1 MAGAEISF
9 FSRAAK
15 GLARL
20 AALTLL
26 TAAGPGAAA
35 DGVFT
40 YALEGAPESLDFA
53 KTTTERAIRVA
64 WLLCD
69 ALVNVSKDGQ
79 SLEPGLAESWKSSAD
94 GLSVV
99 MKLRA
104 GVRFHDG
111 SALDAAAVKASLER
125 QFRPSHP
132 LYTKDPRNVQEQVLV
147 ELIDDIGVVDRLTL
161 AFKLKYPGLHYLSQ
175 SEIVSPT
182 ALRKL
187 GKDFGRNPVCS
198 GPFKFESWTPEQII
212 LTANDQYWGGRPQIE
227 RVVFRFIADGK
238 AVVEALLKGEVDFV
252 ARLPDPVWFERLRES
267 PRTKSVPFAGL
278 NLYYLGFYTE
288 RPPFDNPTL
297 RRAVAHAINA
307 PRAALF
313 LGRGVAVPAKGSLP
327 PGVRGHDPEVSQGPY
342 DPQAARELLSKSG
355 LTAIPT
361 LRVVHNSALTFT
373 AEIAGAIQSDL
384 RRIGIQVELL
394 GKPGWPEVVA
404 AVRKREG
411 DMFLY
416 SWNVRAPYPERFL
429 LPLFHSRAAGTTNLT
444 HYRNPAL
451 DKSID
456 DALRL
461 PEGPAQNR
469 LLSQA
474 QRLIVEDA
482 PMVFLYHAIRVAAYA
497 DRVQGL
503 ELNLGLLPHDKLVKT
518 DLVR

>member
-1 MAGAEISF
+1 M
-9 FSRAAK
+9 
-15 GLARL
+15 
-20 AALTLL
+20 
-26 TAAGPGAAA
+26 
-35 DGVFT
+35 FT

-53 KTTTERAIRVA
+53 KTSTERAIRVA

-79 SLEPGLAESWKSSAD
+79 SLEPGLAESWKFSAD
-94 GLSVV
+94 GLSAV
-99 MKLRA
+99 MKLRP
-104 GVRFHDG
+104 GVLFHDG
-111 SALDAAAVKASLER
+111 TPLDAAAVKASIER

-132 LYTKDPRNVQEQVLV
+132 LYTAEPSNVQAQVLA
-147 ELIDDIGVVDRLTL
+147 ELVQDIQVLDARTLTL
-161 AFKLKYPGLHYLSQ
+161 KLKYPGLHYLSQ

-198 GPFKFESWTPEQII
+198 GPFKFESWTKEQIV
-212 LTANDQYWGGRPQIE
+212 LVANDQYWAGRPQID
-227 RVVFRFIADGK
+227 RVVFRFIAEGK
-238 AVVEALLKGEVDFV
+238 AVVDALLKGEVDFV

-267 PRTKSVPFAGL
+267 PRIKSVPFPGL

-288 RPPFDNPTL
+288 RPPFNNAIV
-297 RRAVAHAINA
+297 RRAVAQAINA

-327 PGVRGHDPEVSQGPY
+327 PGVRGYDPEVGQGPY
-342 DPQAARELLSKSG
+342 DPQAAKELLNKSG
-355 LTAIPT
+355 PTALPT
-361 LRVVHNSALTFT
+361 VRVVHNSALTFT

-429 LPLFHSRAAGTTNLT
+429 LPLFHSRSAGTTNLM
-444 HYRNPAL
+444 HYRSPGL
-451 DKSID
+451 DKILD
-456 DALRL
+456 EALRM

-469 LLSQA
+469 MLSQA
-474 QRLIVEDA
+474 QRMIVEDA

-503 ELNLGLLPHDKLVKT
+503 ELNLGLLPHDKLVKV
-518 DLVR
+518 DLAR

>member
-1 MAGAEISF
+1 M
-9 FSRAAK
+9 
-15 GLARL
+15 LAL
-20 AALTLL
+20 AASA
-26 TAAGPGAAA
+26 TAA
-35 DGVFT
+35 DKSFT
-40 YALEGAPESLDFA
+40 YALEGPPESLDFA
-53 KTTTERAIRVA
+53 KTSTERAIRVA

-69 ALVNVSKDGQ
+69 TLVNVSKDGQ
-79 SLEPGLAESWKSSAD
+79 KLEPGLAESWKSSAD

-111 SALDAAAVKASLER
+111 TPLDAAAVKASLER

-132 LYTKDPRNVQEQVLV
+132 LYTREPQNVQEQVLA
-147 ELIDDIGVVDRLTL
+147 ELIDDIGVADRLTL
-161 AFKLKYPGLHYLSQ
+161 TFKLKYPGLHYLSQ
-175 SEIVSPT
+175 SEIISPA

-198 GPFKFESWTPEQII
+198 GPFRFESWTRDQIV
-212 LTANDQYWGGRPQIE
+212 LSANDQYWAGRPQID

-238 AVVEALLKGEVDFV
+238 AVVEALLRGEVDFV

-267 PRTKSVPFAGL
+267 PRIKSIPFPGL
-278 NLYYLGFYTE
+278 NHYYLGFYTE
-288 RPPFDNPTL
+288 RPPFNNPSV
-297 RRAVAHAINA
+297 RRAVAQAINTS
-307 PRAALF
+307 RAALF

-327 PGVRGHDPEVSQGPY
+327 PGVRGYDPEVSQASY
-342 DPQAARELLSKSG
+342 DPQAARELLAKSG
-355 LTAIPT
+355 QTSIPT
-361 LRVVHNSALTFT
+361 VGVVHNSALTFT

-429 LPLFHSRAAGTTNLT
+429 LPLFHSKSAGTTNLT
-444 HYRNPAL
+444 HYRSPAL
-451 DKSID
+451 DKALD
-456 DALRL
+456 EALRL
-461 PEGPAQNR
+461 PEGSAQNR

-474 QRLIVEDA
+474 QRVIVEEA
-482 PMVFLYHAIRVAAYA
+482 PVVFLYHAIRVAAYA

>member
-1 MAGAEISF
+1 MAGVEISRT
-9 FSRAAK
+9 RAV
-15 GLARL
+15 GRLLARL
-20 AALTLL
+20 AALSLL
-26 TAAGPGAAA
+26 AAASAAAA
-35 DGVFT
+35 DRVFT
-40 YALEGAPESLDFA
+40 YALEGPPESLDFA
-53 KTTTERAIRVA
+53 KTSTERAIRVA

-79 SLEPGLAESWKSSAD
+79 KLEPGLAESWKVSPD
-94 GLSVV
+94 GLSVT

-104 GVRFHDG
+104 GVQFHD
-111 SALDAAAVKASLER
+111 ATPLDAAAVKASLER
-125 QFRPSHP
+125 QFLPSHP
-132 LYTKDPRNVQEQVLV
+132 LYTAEPKNVQEQVLA
-147 ELIDDIGVVDRLTL
+147 ELIDDIRVMDRQTL
-161 AFKLKYPGLHYLSQ
+161 GLKLKYPGLHYLSQ

-187 GKDFGRNPVCS
+187 GKGFGRTPVCS
-198 GPFKFESWTPEQII
+198 GPFKFESWTKDQIA
-212 LTANDQYWGGRPQIE
+212 LSANDQYWGGRPQID
-227 RVVFRFIADGK
+227 RVVFRFIAEGK
-238 AVVEALLKGEVDFV
+238 AVVDALLKGEVDFV

-267 PRTKSVPFAGL
+267 PRIKSIPFPGL

-288 RPPFDNPTL
+288 RPPFDNPSV
-297 RRAVAHAINA
+297 RRAVAHAINTQ
-307 PRAALF
+307 RAALF

-327 PGVRGHDPEVSQGPY
+327 PGVRGHDPEVSQAAY
-342 DPQAARELLSKSG
+342 DPQAARELLARNG
-355 LTAIPT
+355 QTAIPT
-361 LRVVHNSALTFT
+361 VRVVHNSALTFT

-384 RRIGIQVELL
+384 RRIGINVELL

-429 LPLFHSRAAGTTNLT
+429 LPLFHSRSAGTTNLT
-444 HYRNPAL
+444 HYRSAVL
-451 DKSID
+451 DKAVD
-456 DALRL
+456 EALRL

-474 QRLIVEDA
+474 QRVIVDEA

-518 DLVR
+518 DLAR